1 MKTIYNAIALGLIT
15 SVQVTKR
22 GVVVFSEKKPN
33 GVFYTSE
40 DFEKTILPK
49 LSSKCKQVKE
59 ATAGTLE
66 PQA

>member
-22 GVVVFSEKKPN
+22 GVVICSEKKPN
-33 GVFYTSE
+33 GVLYTFE

-49 LSSKCKQVKE
+49 ILAKCN
-59 ATAGTLE
+59 TLE